1 MLFWDKQGNDTV
13 GGIFLYKKVTR
24 GNFGIASG
32 GNIRHDPF
40 MLMHRR
46 SKRCGRLAVV

>member
-1 MLFWDKQGNDTV
+1 MLFWDKQGHGTV

-32 GNIRHDPF
+32 GDIHTKPNIASG
-40 MLMHRR
+40 RR
-46 SKRCGRLAVV
+46 IDKPETE